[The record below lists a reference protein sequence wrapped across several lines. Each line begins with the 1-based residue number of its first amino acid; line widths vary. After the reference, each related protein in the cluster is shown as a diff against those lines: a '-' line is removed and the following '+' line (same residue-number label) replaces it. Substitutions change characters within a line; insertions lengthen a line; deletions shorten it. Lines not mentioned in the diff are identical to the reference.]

1 MSATGIVLSQLSGCS
16 PALPVF
22 KTSLNKD
29 IVNVPLSSFVES
41 NLLILRDLQMSYDV
55 LLVKKSEQ
63 EFVALYMKCTHQE
76 NQVTATSTGL
86 YCSSHGSSFDLDG
99 RVLKE
104 PALIPLKKFKTT
116 TTSTQLSIDL
126 KS

>member
-1 MSATGIVLSQLSGCS
+1 MKRRDFILDSCKLCVSLSATGIVLSQLSGCS

-63 EFVALYMKCTHQE
+63 EFLDSCAE
-76 NQVTATSTGL
+76 
-86 YCSSHGSSFDLDG
+86 YCSRNIVNRLRLLPFE
-99 RVLKE
+99 E
-104 PALIPLKKFKTT
+104 PSKLA
-116 TTSTQLSIDL
+116 S
-126 KS
+126 